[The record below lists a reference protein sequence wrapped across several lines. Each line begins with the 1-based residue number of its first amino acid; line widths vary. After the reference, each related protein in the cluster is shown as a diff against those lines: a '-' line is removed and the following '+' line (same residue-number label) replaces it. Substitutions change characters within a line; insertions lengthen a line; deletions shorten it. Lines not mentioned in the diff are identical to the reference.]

1 MIKASKSLHIHFWQT
16 TNLLYPKEKKERN
29 LSENTKVK
37 SKIEITTQETRL
49 FMYICVENCSA
60 AFIVILVCLPQI
72 IINHSHPIA
81 VQWGKYWN
89 ISAGIYVFLLCSTPI
104 RSFCTTLTFSVNK
117 WQSVASIRQHSHA
130 YIDTYN

>member
-16 TNLLYPKEKKERN
+16 TYLLYPKEKKERN

-49 FMYICVENCSA
+49 FICVENCSA

-72 IINHSHPIA
+72 MINHPHPIA